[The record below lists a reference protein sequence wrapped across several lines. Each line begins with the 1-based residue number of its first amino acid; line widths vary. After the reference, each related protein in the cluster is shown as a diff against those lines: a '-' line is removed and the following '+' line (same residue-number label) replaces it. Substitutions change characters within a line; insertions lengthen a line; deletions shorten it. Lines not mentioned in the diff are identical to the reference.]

1 MIRTSHDGMDARVKS
16 RTDMLTM
23 KTSSQFCECVC
34 FYGKISKVWK
44 KLHAIQQEK
53 FCPNAA
59 AVTLRGKACVE
70 LARFDSIY
78 KR

>member
-34 FYGKISKVWK
+34 FYGKI
-44 KLHAIQQEK
+44 
-53 FCPNAA
+53 
-59 AVTLRGKACVE
+59 
-70 LARFDSIY
+70 
-78 KR
+78 